1 MAAEPRVV
9 RYGLAVPAAQREEA
23 LARMLAAFP
32 AGVEEE
38 DGPDGT
44 VLVSG
49 YAAAESPRPV
59 GLELRRTDVAPGWRD
74 GWRAFH
80 RPVEAAGVWIGP
92 PWCDRPTGRDAVVIE
107 PGLAFGTGAHGSTR
121 AAAELL
127 LREPPGGGLADLG
140 CGSGVLSVL
149 AARAGFAP
157 VRACDLDPH
166 AVTATRENA
175 ARNGVVVEAFR
186 ADVLCDPLPEC
197 QLAVANLQHDLLVPL
212 FARDDLP
219 ARLIVSGLL
228 VSEPFAPA
236 GFVQTD
242 RAVCDGWQALR
253 LARPV
258 GSAGAGPGPG
268 RR

>member
-1 MAAEPRVV
+1 MAAEPRVA

-32 AGVEEE
+32 AGVEEDE
-38 DGPDGT
+38 GPDG
-44 VLVSG
+44 VLVISG
-49 YAAAESPRPV
+49 YAPADAPPPA
-59 GLELRRTDVAPGWRD
+59 GLELRRAEVAPGWRD

-80 RPVEAAGVWIGP
+80 RPVEIAGVWIGP
-92 PWCDRPTGRDAVVIE
+92 PWHAPPAGRDAVVIE

-127 LREPPGGGLADLG
+127 LREPPGGALADLG

-157 VRACDLDPH
+157 VCAYDLDPH

-175 ARNGVVVEAFR
+175 ARNGVPVDAAQ
-186 ADVLCDPLPEC
+186 ADVLRDPLPPC
-197 QLAVANLQHDLLVPL
+197 DVAVANLQLELLVPL

-219 ARLIVSGLL
+219 DRLIVSGLL
-228 VSEPFAPA
+228 VTEPFAPA
-236 GFVQTD
+236 GFVATD
-242 RAVCDGWQALR
+242 RAICAGWQALR
-253 LARPV
+253 LARPL
-258 GSAGAGPGPG
+258 GRASSATWP
-268 RR
+268 RRS

>member
-1 MAAEPRVV
+1 MAAEPRLV
-9 RYGLAVPAAQREEA
+9 RYGLAVAPGQREEA

-32 AGVEEE
+32 DGVEEE

-44 VLVSG
+44 AVISG
-49 YAAAESPRPV
+49 YAPVGTPRPV
-59 GLELRRTDVAPGWRD
+59 GLDARPADVVPGWRD

-80 RPVEAAGVWIGP
+80 RPVEVGGVWIGP
-92 PWCDRPTGRDAVVIE
+92 PWCDPPPGRGAIVIE

-127 LREPPGGGLADLG
+127 LREPPGGALADLG

-166 AVTATRENA
+166 AVAATRENA
-175 ARNGVVVEAFR
+175 GRNGVAVGAAR
-186 ADVLCDPLPEC
+186 ADVLRDPLPPC
-197 QLAVANLQHDLLVPL
+197 DLAVANLQLELLLPL

-219 ARLIVSGLL
+219 DRLIVSGLL
-228 VSEPFAPA
+228 VAERFAPD
-236 GFVQTD
+236 GFTTTD

-253 LARPV
+253 LARPL
-258 GSAGAGPGPG
+258 GRADAGGPL
-268 RR
+268 RT